1 MNTPEKPKGQRGPLK
16 IKVICSSTPLLCLEL
31 FLKKEAASFP
41 SHIKR
46 SLKLFIVFMARR
58 HHSVPPPQAQPC
70 VTILKNVKK

>member
-1 MNTPEKPKGQRGPLK
+1 MSQRNRKGHGAPEKKSYFSLNL
-16 IKVICSSTPLLCLEL
+16 LLCWEL
-31 FLKKEAASFP
+31 FLQKEAAAFP
-41 SHIKR
+41 DHTKR

>member
-1 MNTPEKPKGQRGPLK
+1 MPQRNRKGHGALEKKSYL
-16 IKVICSSTPLLCLEL
+16 SLNLLLCSEL
-31 FLKKEAASFP
+31 FLQKEAAAFP
-41 SHIKR
+41 DHTKR